1 MHVRDCARSRKF
13 VRAYRAFA
21 QHKRD
26 VRIGSATIL
35 FPDVSHGSE
44 MRGTRGIFDECV
56 NVAPT
61 RDEKRKERE
70 REREKDQNS
79 FIIHDESACRNDAR
93 IKKFC
98 IAFSHAR
105 KRKKNDDERTYLSQ
119 HDNNARNKDK
129 RKRERERERE
139 RKSTETIV
147 HDTRACITT
156 ALLLFE

>member
-56 NVAPT
+56 NVALT
-61 RDEKRKERE
+61 RDEKRKERERE

-119 HDNNARNKDK
+119 HD
-129 RKRERERERE
+129 RERERERE
-139 RKSTETIV
+139 KE
-147 HDTRACITT
+147 H
-156 ALLLFE
+156 